1 VSDEIEGKEKAMV
14 VVECCEWNK
23 RKNIGEDGDVFVKHF

>member
-23 RKNIGEDGDVFVKHF
+23 RKNIEDGDVFVKHF

>member
-1 VSDEIEGKEKAMV
+1 VSDEIEGKEKAM